1 MTEAYPL
8 QWPANWPR
16 TPKPTRARFD
26 TSLAGARDGLLY
38 ELRLMN
44 ATNIVINSN
53 MELRR
58 DGLPYAKQSNLDDT
72 GVAVYFTLYGDQRCI
87 PCDRWDTVEDNLQAV
102 RKTIEA
108 LRGLDRWGAK
118 AIVDAAFSGFKA
130 LPAAATVSDEHWYDV
145 LGVDPFASPEQ
156 IRQAYKNLVK
166 RHHPDI
172 GGDPVEFDRIKK
184 AYEQGMK

>member
-8 QWPANWPR
+8 QWPIGWPR
-16 TPKPTRARFD
+16 TLKPTRAIFQ
-26 TSLAGARDGLLY
+26 TSLASARSGLLH

-58 DGLPYAKQSNLDDT
+58 DGLPYAKQSRLDDT
-72 GVAVYFTLYGDQRCI
+72 GVAVYFTLNGEQRCI
-87 PCDRWDTVEDNLQAV
+87 PCDRWDMVEDNLQAI

-130 LPAAATVSDEHWYDV
+130 LPDVATTPTEHWYDV
-145 LGVDPFASPEQ
+145 LGVDPFATPDQ
-156 IRQAYKNLVK
+156 IRVAYRNLVK
-166 RHHPDI
+166 KHHPDI
-172 GGDPVEFDRIKK
+172 GGDPAEFDRIKK
-184 AYEQGMK
+184 AYEQGMS